1 LNSIHLTLKI
11 DHLPQ
16 ILRFVILRGR
26 RNAHM
31 DTKNRTTTRIA
42 GDSFERLRKQL
53 AGDMLCPGA
62 TGYEAARRLWNG
74 MIDRRPAAITRCAS
88 AEDVRVA
95 VRFAAETGIP
105 LAVRGGGHSIS
116 GASSCDAGLVI
127 DLTAMTRVDVDPEA
141 RIARADPGVL
151 LGGFDMA
158 TQAHGLAT
166 TMGVNSDT
174 GIAGLTLGGGL
185 GRLGRSVGLACDN
198 LLAAEVVL
206 ADGRIVRASEG
217 DHPDLFWALRGGG
230 GNFGVV
236 TSFVYRLHPL
246 GPVVLGG
253 MLLWEFDRARD
264 AMRQYAEFCET
275 APDDV
280 DALGVLLTGPDGQK
294 LFAVSC
300 FCAGTVARGEAALL
314 PLREGAAR
322 PAQDQVAPVAYTAL
336 QGSAD
341 GLFPRSRR
349 FYWKS
354 HFLPGLTDTAIGT
367 LLDRFTQ
374 VPSPMSVVGLQQA
387 GGAIARVPGDA
398 TAYANR
404 DAAFD
409 CIPIAIWE
417 DPAQDAANIAWS
429 RSVWEAMRPFS
440 TGGVYVN
447 NLGDEGEERVRAAY
461 GRNWKRL
468 ATVKATYDPGNLFR
482 LNQNIRPAA

>member
-1 LNSIHLTLKI
+1 
-11 DHLPQ
+11 
-16 ILRFVILRGR
+16 
-26 RNAHM
+26 M
-31 DTKNRTTTRIA
+31 DTQARTVTRKA
-42 GDSFERLRKQL
+42 GDPFERLRGQL
-53 AGDMLCPGA
+53 RGDLLRPGDAGYD
-62 TGYEAARRLWNG
+62 AARRLWNG
-74 MIDRRPAAITRCAS
+74 MIDRRPAAIARCAS
-88 AEDVRVA
+88 AEDVRA
-95 VRFAAETGIP
+95 GILFAAGTGIP

-116 GASSCDAGLVI
+116 GASCCDAGLVV
-127 DLTAMTRVDVDPEA
+127 DLGAMAGVEVDPVA
-141 RIARADPGVL
+141 RTARAGPGVL
-151 LGGFDMA
+151 LGAFDLA

-185 GRLGRSVGLACDN
+185 GRLGRSVGLTCDN

-206 ADGRIVRASEG
+206 ADGRMVRASEEE
-217 DHPDLFWALRGGG
+217 HPDLFWALRGGG

-236 TSFVYRLHPL
+236 TSFTYRLHKL

-253 MLLWEFDRARD
+253 MLLWEFARARD
-264 AMRQYAEFCET
+264 AMRQYAEFCAA

-300 FCAGTVARGEAALL
+300 FCAGSLARGEAVLRK
-314 PLREGAAR
+314 LREGAAR
-322 PAQDQVAPVAYTAL
+322 PAQDLVAPLPYTVL

-341 GLFPRSRR
+341 GIFPRTRR
-349 FYWKS
+349 YYWKS
-354 HFLPGLTDTAIGT
+354 HFLPGLAEAAIDA
-367 LLDRFTQ
+367 LLGRFAE
-374 VPSPMSVVGLQQA
+374 VPSPMSVIGLQQT
-387 GGAIARVPGDA
+387 GGAIARVPPGA

-417 DPAQDAANIAWS
+417 DPARDAANIAWS

-447 NLGDEGEERVRAAY
+447 NLGDEGEERIRAAY
-461 GRNWKRL
+461 GPNLERL
-468 ATVKATYDPGNLFR
+468 AAVKAAYDPANLFQ
-482 LNQNIRPAA
+482 LNQNIRPAALPARGRNETENSGPGWSSNG

>member
-1 LNSIHLTLKI
+1 MNTE
-11 DHLPQ
+11 
-16 ILRFVILRGR
+16 GR
-26 RNAHM
+26 TAARA
-31 DTKNRTTTRIA
+31 A
-42 GDSFERLRKQL
+42 GDPFGRLRKQL
-53 AGDMLCPGA
+53 AGDLLCPGA
-62 TGYEAARRLWNG
+62 IGYEAARRLWNG
-74 MIDRRPAAITRCAS
+74 MIDRRPAAIARCTS
-88 AEDVRVA
+88 AEDVRAA
-95 VRFAAETGIP
+95 VRFGAETGIP

-116 GASSCDAGLVI
+116 GASSCDAGLVV
-127 DLTAMTRVDVDPEA
+127 DLSAMTRVDVAPEA
-141 RIARADPGVL
+141 RTARADPGVL
-151 LGGFDMA
+151 LGTFDLA

-185 GRLGRSVGLACDN
+185 GRLGRSVGLTCDN
-198 LLAAEVVL
+198 LLSAEVVL
-206 ADGRIVRASEG
+206 ADGRLVRASEG
-217 DHPDLFWALRGGG
+217 EHPDLFWALRGGG

-236 TSFVYRLHPL
+236 TSFLYRLHPL

-253 MLLWEFDRARD
+253 MLLWEYARARD
-264 AMRQYAEFCET
+264 ALRQYAEFCAG

-300 FCAGTVARGEAALL
+300 FCAGTVARGEAALR
-314 PLREGAAR
+314 PLREGTVR
-322 PAQDQVAPVAYTAL
+322 PAQDQVEPIAYTAL

-341 GLFPRSRR
+341 GLFPRTRR
-349 FYWKS
+349 YYWKS
-354 HFLPGLTDTAIGT
+354 HFLPGLTHTAIDT
-367 LLDRFTQ
+367 LLDQFNQ

-387 GGAIARVPGDA
+387 GGAIARVPIEA

-417 DPAQDAANIAWS
+417 DPAQDAANIAWA

-447 NLGDEGEERVRAAY
+447 NLGDEGEERIRAAY
-461 GRNWKRL
+461 GRNLDRL
-468 ATVKATYDPGNLFR
+468 AAVKATYDPGNLFR
-482 LNQNIRPAA
+482 LNQNIRPAARAA

>member
-1 LNSIHLTLKI
+1 METENYSA
-11 DHLPQ
+11 
-16 ILRFVILRGR
+16 GR
-26 RNAHM
+26 
-31 DTKNRTTTRIA
+31 TA
-42 GDSFERLRKQL
+42 GDPFEPLRKQL
-53 AGDMLCPGA
+53 TGDLLYPGA
-62 TGYEAARRLWNG
+62 NGYDAARRLWNG
-74 MIDRRPAAITRCAS
+74 MIDRRPAAIARCVS
-88 AEDVRVA
+88 AQDVRAA
-95 VRFAAETGIP
+95 VLFAAETKIP
-105 LAVRGGGHSIS
+105 LAVRSGGHSIS
-116 GASSCDAGLVI
+116 GASSCDAGLVV

-151 LGGFDMA
+151 LGAFDMA
-158 TQAHGLAT
+158 AQAHGLAT

-185 GRLGRSVGLACDN
+185 GRLGRNVGLTCDN

-206 ADGRIVRASEG
+206 ADGRIVRAS
-217 DHPDLFWALRGGG
+217 DDNHSDLFWALRGGG

-253 MLLWEFDRARD
+253 MLLWELGRARD
-264 AMRQYAEFCET
+264 AMRQYAEFCEA

-280 DALGVLLTGPDGQK
+280 DVLGVLLTGPDGQK

-300 FCAGTVARGEAALL
+300 FCAGTVARGEAVLR
-314 PLREGAAR
+314 PLRSGAVR
-322 PAQDQVAPVAYTAL
+322 PTHDQVVPMAYTSL

-341 GLFPRSRR
+341 PLFPRTRR
-349 FYWKS
+349 YYWKS
-354 HFLPGLTDTAIGT
+354 HFLPDLTDTAIDV
-367 LLDRFTQ
+367 LLERFAH
-374 VPSPMSVVGLQQA
+374 VPSPMSVIGLQQA
-387 GGAIARVPGDA
+387 GGAIARVPSDA

-417 DPAQDAANIAWS
+417 DPPQDAANIAWS

-447 NLGDEGEERVRAAY
+447 NLGDEGEERIRAAY
-461 GRNWKRL
+461 GCNWKRL
-468 ATVKATYDPGNLFR
+468 ATVKATYDPDNLFR
-482 LNQNIRPAA
+482 FNQNIRPVA

>member
-1 LNSIHLTLKI
+1 MGTENWIAARAKGN
-11 DHLPQ
+11 P
-16 ILRFVILRGR
+16 FGR
-26 RNAHM
+26 L
-31 DTKNRTTTRIA
+31 
-42 GDSFERLRKQL
+42 SSQL
-53 AGDMLCPGA
+53 AGDVLCPGA
-62 TGYEAARRLWNG
+62 AGYEAARRLWNG
-74 MIDRRPAAITRCAS
+74 MIDRRPAAIARCTA
-88 AEDVRVA
+88 AEDVRAA
-95 VRFAAETGIP
+95 VLFGAETGIP

-127 DLTAMTRVDVDPEA
+127 DLSAMTRVIVEPEA

-151 LGGFDMA
+151 LGAFDTA

-198 LLAAEVVL
+198 LVAAEVVL

-217 DHPDLFWALRGGG
+217 EHPDLFWALRGGG

-236 TSFVYRLHPL
+236 TSFVYRLHTL

-253 MLLWEFDRARD
+253 MLLWEFVRARD
-264 AMRQYAEFCET
+264 AMRQYADFCAA

-300 FCAGTVARGEAALL
+300 FCAGTVARGEAALR
-314 PLREGAAR
+314 PLREGAVR
-322 PAQDQVAPVAYTAL
+322 PAQDQVAPIAYTAL

-341 GLFPRSRR
+341 GLFPRTRR
-349 FYWKS
+349 YYWKS
-354 HFLPGLTDTAIGT
+354 HFLSGLTDTAIGT
-367 LLDRFTQ
+367 LLDRFAQ
-374 VPSPMSVVGLQQA
+374 VPSPMSVVGLQLA

-447 NLGDEGEERVRAAY
+447 NLGDEGEERIRAAY
-461 GRNWKRL
+461 GRNLDRL
-468 ATVKATYDPGNLFR
+468 AAVKATYDPGNLFR
-482 LNQNIRPAA
+482 LNQNIRPATAVQAT